1 LADRAEIVAPMELQ
15 PVLGRGVGHAGLEE
29 VLTADRRPITL
40 DRTSFRAPATEV
52 ILAFESRKWRRD
64 IRAAATQPPDTL
76 SR

>member
-1 LADRAEIVAPMELQ
+1 
-15 PVLGRGVGHAGLEE
+15 